1 MAETATTC
9 LDCGT
14 VNPPPEMTCD
24 GGTPGGILR
33 DHFIGD
39 DKGCPHCGRLMLA
52 CARRPCSVM
61 REQSYEPG
69 WDEEGTGGSGDG

>member
-69 WDEEGTGGSGDG
+69 WDDEGTGGSDDD